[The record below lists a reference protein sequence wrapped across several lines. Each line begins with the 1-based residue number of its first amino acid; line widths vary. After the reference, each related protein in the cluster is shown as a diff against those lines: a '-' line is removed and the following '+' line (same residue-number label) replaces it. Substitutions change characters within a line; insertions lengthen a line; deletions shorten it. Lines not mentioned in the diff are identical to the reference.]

1 MGTILKM
8 KKVLYSSQYIP
19 SEWILAHGLEPVKS
33 LSHSQVFGEG
43 EGEGICPYA
52 ELMLHNALEENVAAS
67 VFTTRC
73 DQMRRISELCRSTG
87 KESFLMN
94 VPSTWENPVSV
105 EIYKDE
111 LLRLSRFLSEVS
123 GESLSYEKLKRSFV
137 NKKNCSFDDKK
148 GKRIA
153 LMGGPETRQDSGL
166 IKILEDNSAN
176 IALYATEQGEISQP
190 DIDLENLDKDPV
202 AELANAYFSNIP
214 DIAKRPNTQFYE
226 KAKTVI
232 KERGIEAIIV
242 RIYPWCDLWHAEVQR
257 IKEFFD
263 LPVLHVTADIN
274 VLPENDRRLQTR
286 LEAFLEMI

>member
-1 MGTILKM
+1 MNNIL
-8 KKVLYSSQYIP
+8 YNSQYIP
-19 SEWILAHGLEPVKS
+19 PEWIKAHGLEPVNIQPS
-33 LSHSQVFGEG
+33 AASIPEALGEG
-43 EGEGICPYA
+43 VCPFA
-52 ELMLHNALEENVAAS
+52 EAVYQNALLKENLAVI
-67 VFTTRC
+67 FTTRC
-73 DQMRRISELCRSTG
+73 DQMRRISELYRSSG
-87 KESFLMN
+87 KETFLMN

-111 LLRLSRFLSEVS
+111 LLRLSRFLTRLS
-123 GESLSYEKLKRSFV
+123 GNELSIDLLKSGLKER
-137 NKKNCSFDDKK
+137 KNWLPLIEGDV
-148 GKRIA
+148 KRIA

-176 IALYATEQGEISQP
+176 IALDATELGELSQP
-190 DIDLENLDKDPV
+190 DIDFESLEKDPI

-274 VLPENDRRLQTR
+274 VLPENDKRLQTR
-286 LEAFLEMI
+286 LNAFMEML